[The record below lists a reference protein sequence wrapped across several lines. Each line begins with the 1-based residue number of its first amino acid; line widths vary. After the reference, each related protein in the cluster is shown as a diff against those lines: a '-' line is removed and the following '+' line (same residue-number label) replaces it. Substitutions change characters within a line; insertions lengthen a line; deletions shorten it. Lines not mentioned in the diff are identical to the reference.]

1 MATTSRRRYNH
12 VFSRFR
18 IQLLF
23 LAVWLLRTLPA
34 QSGAFQWHARLSP
47 SRDGHTTRVAVR
59 KTLRAEMLPHL
70 SIRRAL
76 QQQVDVSPT
85 VAENQSVEPFLPGNA
100 NALQP
105 QVSPPQND
113 AAPILALSDV
123 TRKVTSAEQLSQAIL
138 DGAVHILI
146 TSHMDL
152 HMLPATRPLV
162 VSGTTSIRVCSAAY
176 AFLLRVQRDARA
188 SHAPATAATGH
199 ARCLDVPCQTT
210 SHVKLNLKPAKWG
223 SCVVSFAPV
232 ATIVRRL
239 RCGGVSRSRSHCR
252 EAVPASR
259 LALSKAPLRSH
270 SVPHRPSVCFVS
282 QRAFCQQ

>member
-18 IQLLF
+18 IQLLI

-34 QSGAFQWHARLSP
+34 QSSAFQWHARLSP

-85 VAENQSVEPFLPGNA
+85 VAENQSVELLPGNA

-113 AAPILALSDV
+113 AERILASSDV

-210 SHVKLNLKPAKWG
+210 SHVKLNLKPVKWG
-223 SCVVSFAPV
+223 
-232 ATIVRRL
+232 
-239 RCGGVSRSRSHCR
+239 
-252 EAVPASR
+252 PASF
-259 LALSKAPLRSH
+259 PLR
-270 SVPHRPSVCFVS
+270 PLPPSFDAFVAEVCHAHDPTAGKLS
-282 QRAFCQQ
+282 RRAV